1 MFRFIS
7 LLLSAFFLCSCV
19 APAPFEEYALAQAAL
34 EGARQAKA
42 KQHGPRYYQVAQSY
56 FRQAEVHFKN
66 KNFDKAL
73 QYFRK
78 SKDMAEK
85 AERVSF
91 MQMSGDELY

>member
-1 MFRFIS
+1 MCRFIS
-7 LLLSAFFLCSCV
+7 LLFCSFVFLSCV

-42 KQHGPRYYQVAQSY
+42 KQHSPRYYQMAQSY
-56 FRQAEVHFKN
+56 FRQAQIYFKN
-66 KNFDKAL
+66 KNFDKSL

-85 AERVSF
+85 AERVSAT
-91 MQMSGDELY
+91 QMSGDELY